1 MTIDR
6 LSHLQKQIK
15 RFYEQIQDNENAL
28 TTAQPGGK
36 AIIKQRIE
44 DLEEELAP
52 VEAEYWKCWTSN
64 GSQLEIADADA
75 EVITAEIVEQVQI
88 LADQSV
94 VRSNV
99 EHISLLNK
107 IKAELTK
114 PGIPG
119 SGKLKAAIPLIPGFL
134 AYEIEL
140 DTEGLLRRLFPIFS
154 KLPGKIKKT

>member
-1 MTIDR
+1 MTTDR

-52 VEAEYWKCWTSN
+52 VKTEYWKCWKSN
-64 GSQLEIADADA
+64 GSQLEIADDDA
-75 EVITAEIVEQVQI
+75 EVITAEIVEQVEI
-88 LADQSV
+88 LANQSV

-99 EHISLLNK
+99 E
-107 IKAELTK
+107 
-114 PGIPG
+114 
-119 SGKLKAAIPLIPGFL
+119 LI
-134 AYEIEL
+134 
-140 DTEGLLRRLFPIFS
+140 R
-154 KLPGKIKKT
+154 